1 MADQSYCDLLNEG
14 VSLNDVDFSWGET
27 QPLNQPA
34 PPVKASTKK
43 GNKLSVKKGKNFST
57 HEDLVLCDAYLE
69 ITQDP
74 IIGTEQRGTS
84 YWKRIYD
91 YFLAHIGEESDRNQN
106 SIQHRWAHINE
117 HVSKFCGALAQ
128 IEKRNKSGTTQ
139 VDKMKN
145 ALIKYREDEGN
156 KAFGLM
162 HCYEK
167 LEDQEKWKNREANK
181 KQKKTSNST
190 PGSSTPS
197 ANASRF
203 EDEATSPNKDVSV
216 TRPIGKKAAKALRAK
231 GSSSTGDSA
240 VMETLGNLFSSR
252 REEALTREAKRQ
264 ERFNISIAREKEIEE
279 QRLEEERKNRAIK
292 EQHLALEQEKVRLKT
307 VAQDREIMSMDI
319 TGMDE
324 QQQQYYK
331 LLRSQI
337 IARNSSI

>member
-1 MADQSYCDLLNEG
+1 
-14 VSLNDVDFSWGET
+14 
-27 QPLNQPA
+27 
-34 PPVKASTKK
+34 
-43 GNKLSVKKGKNFST
+43 
-57 HEDLVLCDAYLE
+57 
-69 ITQDP
+69 
-74 IIGTEQRGTS
+74 
-84 YWKRIYD
+84 
-91 YFLAHIGEESDRNQN
+91 
-106 SIQHRWAHINE
+106 
-117 HVSKFCGALAQ
+117 
-128 IEKRNKSGTTQ
+128 
-139 VDKMKN
+139 MKN

-181 KQKKTSNST
+181 KQKKTSYST

-240 VMETLGNLFSSR
+240 VMETLGSLFSSR
-252 REEALTREAKRQ
+252 REEALSREAKRQ
-264 ERFNISIAREKEIEE
+264 ERFNISIAREKEMEE

-307 VAQDREIMSMDI
+307 VAQDREIMNMDI
-319 TGMDE
+319 SGMDE